1 MAEPRINGGTD
12 RRWWYAAGAA
22 VVLLLLV
29 GALVFLA
36 ADDDDGDTTAGP
48 GTTTTTEEPDTTSTS
63 STIATSTTETTT
75 ATTARVDT
83 TTAVFPFADDGARFD
98 DPLEAVEYWAEGVL
112 GFVDPVYSEFRE
124 GDSRSGEVGV
134 KPTENGPETTVFVRQ
149 LDETW
154 WILGAA
160 AQNIEVD
167 EPEALATLT
176 SPVTVS
182 GRALAFEGNVE
193 VELWTDGADEPLA
206 MVTVTGGGDELRA
219 FEGTLTFD
227 RQPQTPG
234 GALILRSRS
243 AEDGSTWEASVL
255 RVRF

>member
-1 MAEPRINGGTD
+1 MAEPRGNGGTD
-12 RRWWYAAGAA
+12 RRWWYAVGAA
-22 VVLLLLV
+22 VVLLLVV

-36 ADDDDGDTTAGP
+36 ADDDGDTTAGP
-48 GTTTTTEEPDTTSTS
+48 GTTTTTEEPDTTTS
-63 STIATSTTETTT
+63 STSATSTTETT
-75 ATTARVDT
+75 ATTAPVDT
-83 TTAVFPFADDGARFD
+83 TTAVFPFAGDGPRFG
-98 DPLEAVEYWAEGVL
+98 DPVEAVEYWAEGIL

-124 GDSRSGEVGV
+124 GDSRSGEVV
-134 KPTENGPETTVFVRQ
+134 VQPTADGPETTVFVRQ

-193 VELWTDGADEPLA
+193 VELWTDAADGPLA

-227 RQPQTPG
+227 GQPQTPG